1 MIVQLS
7 TLKLNPQNKEDFIE
21 AVYYESLKHGTVGL
35 LFLEMIDK
43 WEEEKR
49 KNRDTLNKL
58 KTKEKNLSNL
68 DSFLREIHFH
78 KCMVEN
84 EVKELKEVL
93 RQEDIDSKET
103 VLRKSYGED
112 DRELRRTLGAL
123 LTGVVSHLD
132 IKMYKQVLEPP
143 TAGQGKMHTDIVKNC
158 WGKTKNDTPKTK
170 NEENAEVYD
179 HKDSIFK
186 KKHAPEADFFMDQ
199 LALHIGKFDQIG
211 HTLNEKDL
219 TLERI
224 AMVYTRAVN
233 FATIQ
238 RIRNEFVNDV
248 RRIES
253 YGWIKGVLSM
263 LTADYIVESWR
274 ANEDDGDLISDVANL
289 NTQVGLI
296 SALILTVV
304 IPLYTAQAPINGTP
318 EDEKYPTEPIAQCW
332 LFFIAL
338 ATLAESVCLLVA
350 IRNLIVLNLVE
361 NHNASEFMGKG
372 SDVML
377 MPVRLNFVAVL
388 ATFLALNFFSIYS
401 YGQLNWLGFLIIIII
416 PCVIIMLH
424 SIGAGIAALHSTQPW
439 HREKFWLQLHKNY
452 EDSRAESK
460 CRPSSTSS
468 ISPGPFAKQ

>member
-35 LFLEMIDK
+35 LFLEIIDK
-43 WEEEKR
+43 WEKEKR
-49 KNRDTLNKL
+49 KNRDTLK
-58 KTKEKNLSNL
+58 KEDEHLSNL
-68 DSFLREIHFH
+68 GSFRREIDFH
-78 KCMVEN
+78 KCMVKE
-84 EVKELKEVL
+84 EVKELYEVL
-93 RQEDIDSKET
+93 SLEDIASKEN
-103 VLRKSYGED
+103 VLRDSYGDE
-112 DRELRRTLGAL
+112 RELRRTLGAL

-143 TAGQGKMHTDIVKNC
+143 TAGQGKMHTEIVKNC

-170 NEENAEVYD
+170 NEENAKD
-179 HKDSIFK
+179 KDSIFK

-199 LALHIGKFDQIG
+199 LHDMHIDKFKRIE
-211 HTLNEKDL
+211 HTLNEKAL

-238 RIRNEFVNDV
+238 RIRNEFVDDV

-263 LTADYIVESWR
+263 LTGDYIVESWH

-361 NHNASEFMGKG
+361 NHNASEFMRKG

-439 HREKFWLQLHKNY
+439 HREKFWLQLHQNY
-452 EDSRAESK
+452 EEYLKKEDSRAESK
-460 CRPSSTSS
+460 CWPSSTSS

>member
-1 MIVQLS
+1 
-7 TLKLNPQNKEDFIE
+7 
-21 AVYYESLKHGTVGL
+21 
-35 LFLEMIDK
+35 
-43 WEEEKR
+43 
-49 KNRDTLNKL
+49 
-58 KTKEKNLSNL
+58 
-68 DSFLREIHFH
+68 
-78 KCMVEN
+78 
-84 EVKELKEVL
+84 
-93 RQEDIDSKET
+93 
-103 VLRKSYGED
+103 
-112 DRELRRTLGAL
+112 
-123 LTGVVSHLD
+123 
-132 IKMYKQVLEPP
+132 
-143 TAGQGKMHTDIVKNC
+143 
-158 WGKTKNDTPKTK
+158 
-170 NEENAEVYD
+170 
-179 HKDSIFK
+179 
-186 KKHAPEADFFMDQ
+186 MDQ
-199 LALHIGKFDQIG
+199 LRETHIDTLKPIKQTLH
-211 HTLNEKDL
+211 EKDL
-219 TLERI
+219 TMETI
-224 AMVYTRAVN
+224 AQVYTRAVN
-233 FATIQ
+233 FAAIQ
-238 RIRNEFVNDV
+238 RIRDEFVDDV

-253 YGWIKGVLSM
+253 FGWIKGVVSM
-263 LTADYIVESWR
+263 LIGDYIVESWL

-361 NHNASEFMGKG
+361 NHNASEFMRKG
-372 SDVML
+372 ADVML

-452 EDSRAESK
+452 VDSRAESK

-468 ISPGPFAKQ
+468 ISPGPFAK